1 MTYTIGQV
9 AEETGLSIHTLR
21 YYEKE
26 GILPVVKR
34 NESGMRVYEKA
45 DIEWLK
51 FACCLRETGMT
62 IAEMKDFARLTLQG
76 DETIDERMNRLH
88 KQKARVKAQVD
99 QLVSYMSMIDHKL
112 EFYSEKSDEATLV

>member
-34 NESGMRVYEKA
+34 NESGMRVYEKT

-62 IAEMKDFARLTLQG
+62 IVEMKEFTRLTLQG
-76 DETIDERMNRLH
+76 EETIEERMNRLH
-88 KQKARVKAQVD
+88 KQKARVKAQANFRSITAAV
-99 QLVSYMSMIDHKL
+99 
-112 EFYSEKSDEATLV
+112 

>member
-1 MTYTIGQV
+1 MTYTIGQA

-26 GILPVVKR
+26 GILPVIKR

-62 IAEMKDFARLTLQG
+62 IVEMKEFARLTLQG
-76 DETIDERMNRLH
+76 DETINERMDRLH
-88 KQKARVKAQVD
+88 NQKARVKSQVD
-99 QLVSYMSMIDHKL
+99 QLVCPICP
-112 EFYSEKSDEATLV
+112 